1 MSITTPPAV
10 STGSNG
16 QAIAGTAGSSLA
28 NPSATALNSNEF
40 LQLMMA
46 QLQNQD
52 PTNPSTQ
59 DPTQFLTQLAQL
71 TQVEQETNTAQS
83 TSQTASEQAVAS
95 AVALI
100 GDTVNYTDPTSGAKL
115 SGSVQSVQIT
125 SAGPTL
131 TVNGVA
137 GVAPAS
143 VTSVTGPT
151 PSTTTATTGTTSTTS
166 TTSGGSPT
174 A

>member
-1 MSITTPPAV
+1 MSVTTPPV
-10 STGSNG
+10 ISTGTNG
-16 QAIAGTAGSSLA
+16 QAIGGTSGTSLA

-40 LQLMMA
+40 LQLMMV

-100 GDTVNYTDPTSGAKL
+100 GDTVNYTDPSTGAKL

-131 TVNGVA
+131 TVNGIA
-137 GVAPAS
+137 GVTPAS
-143 VTSVTGPT
+143 VTAVTAPAT
-151 PSTTTATTGTTSTTS
+151 STGTSTSTSSGTTGTTGGSTT
-166 TTSGGSPT
+166 